1 MALNDRYLKPML
13 DAGSSRVFNCNDIWR
28 KHARKPSGTAQFF
41 TNPRLHSLVLIKETN
56 ANGVHGATAA
66 GQFVGTKLYFP
77 YNGEDVYEGGRSVF
91 LHHPHAM
98 SVLREQFGL
107 ASTTATQEQLL
118 RDLKIL
124 RILDQLPSLD
134 GFLMRNALE
143 QEGITVHESYF
154 EIPEE
159 ERAAIV
165 QYVRHKLEPLVQAAF
180 GAESATA
187 GKVSQLI
194 DKLWEA
200 RDKEALG
207 PLIEAFRFPEHEA
220 LTIFGSW
227 NGITY
232 YTFEYA
238 RAKDRRESFARWL
251 RDDALPRNYVP
262 EKHFDHIG
270 GLLKE
275 TVRRLRWHWSAVENV
290 SRKYETLYARF
301 LSERDGVTDFIAFLR
316 RSRELYWR
324 MGDSLSKMNHAI
336 HCWDINTKEFP
347 ARRLPSDHLAHILGV
362 LRTVLVSEE
371 PAASEVVWDQ
381 AAARAG

>member
-1 MALNDRYLKPML
+1 MALSDRYLKPML

-28 KHARKPSGTAQFF
+28 KHARKPSEAAQFF

-56 ANGVHGATAA
+56 VNGARGAATN
-66 GQFVGTKLYFP
+66 GQIVGTKLYFP
-77 YNGEDVYEGGRSVF
+77 YNGDDVYEGGRSVF
-91 LHHPHAM
+91 LHHPQAM
-98 SVLREQFGL
+98 GVLREQFGL
-107 ASTTATQEQLL
+107 ASTTTTQEQLL

-124 RILDQLPSLD
+124 RILDKLPSLD

-143 QEGITVHESYF
+143 QENITVHESYF
-154 EIPEE
+154 EIPDD
-159 ERAAIV
+159 ERTAII
-165 QYVRHKLEPLVQAAF
+165 QYVRRKLEPLVLAAF
-180 GAESATA
+180 GSESGTA
-187 GKVSQLI
+187 SKVSQLI

-200 RDKEALG
+200 RDKEALA
-207 PLIEAFRFPEHEA
+207 PLIQAFRFPDHEA

-238 RAKDRRESFARWL
+238 RAKERRESFARWL
-251 RDDALPRNYVP
+251 RDDALPRNFVA
-262 EKHFDHIG
+262 EKHFEHIG

-275 TVRRLRWHWSAVENV
+275 TVRRLRYHWSAVEEI

-301 LSERDGVTDFIAFLR
+301 LSERDGVADFIAFLR
-316 RSRELYWR
+316 GSRELYWR

-336 HCWDINTKEFP
+336 HCWDLNTVGFP
-347 ARRLPSDHLAHILGV
+347 GRRLPSDQLGHILGV

-371 PAASEVVWDQ
+371 RAATEVVWD
-381 AAARAG
+381 ARAG

>member
-28 KHARKPSGTAQFF
+28 KHAREPSEAVRFF
-41 TNPRLHSLVLIKETN
+41 ANPRLHSLVLIKETN
-56 ANGVHGATAA
+56 VDGARGASTD
-66 GQFVGTKLYFP
+66 GRIVGTKLYFP
-77 YNGEDVYEGGRSVF
+77 YNGDDVYEGGRSVF
-91 LHHPHAM
+91 LHHPQVM

-107 ASTTATQEQLL
+107 ESTTVTQDQLL

-143 QEGITVHESYF
+143 QENITVHASYF
-154 EIPEE
+154 EIPDE

-165 QYVRHKLEPLVQAAF
+165 QYIRSKLEPLVQAAF
-180 GAESATA
+180 GTESATA
-187 GKVSQLI
+187 SKVSQLI

-200 RDKEALG
+200 RDKEALA
-207 PLIEAFRFPEHEA
+207 PLIEAFRFPDHEA

-238 RAKDRRESFARWL
+238 RAKERRESFARWL
-251 RDDALPRNYVP
+251 RDDALPRDYVA
-262 EKHFDHIG
+262 ERHLDHLG
-270 GLLKE
+270 GMLKE
-275 TVRRLRWHWSAVENV
+275 TVRRLRWHWSAVEEI

-301 LSERDGVTDFIAFLR
+301 LSARDGVADFITFLR
-316 RSRELYWR
+316 GSRELYWR

-336 HCWDINTKEFP
+336 HCWDLNTAGFP
-347 ARRLPSDHLAHILGV
+347 GRRLPSDHLGHILGV

-371 PAASEVVWDQ
+371 RAATEVVWDL
-381 AAARAG
+381 RAG